1 MIPTWLL
8 LALLDMVAWGIGQVF
23 VKRATDRLGAVTMVL
38 FVTLV
43 DGAVYLALFLLSGQA
58 LAASW
63 TTYAYA
69 TIAAAVGITGYVLF
83 YEALLRGNVSVVAT
97 ITAGSPIIT
106 ILGAVAFL
114 GEVPTVA
121 EAVGMALL
129 VAVILILSYEPV
141 GRDWKVPAVVT
152 LSVIILVLW
161 GIWGIFTKLAVD
173 AAGFGPWQML
183 LFYSLSNF
191 VAGTPYY
198 LWRRKRFPPP
208 DPSAANYAIGAFGFL
223 LMVLSILAT
232 TIALSLQDASLVT
245 AIGGCAPGVTAVV
258 AFAVLKERATPLRAA
273 AILLFIPGIILV
285 AF

>member
-1 MIPTWLL
+1 MVPTWLV
-8 LALLDMVAWGIGQVF
+8 LASVDMMAWGVGQVL

-43 DGAVYLALFLLSGQA
+43 DGAVYLALFALSGQP
-58 LAASW
+58 LSASAQ
-63 TTYAYA
+63 TYAYA

-83 YEALLRGNVSVVAT
+83 FEALRRGNVSVVAT
-97 ITAGSPIIT
+97 MTAGSPIIT

-114 GEVPTVA
+114 GEVPTLA

-152 LSVIILVLW
+152 LSVVILVLW
-161 GIWGIFTKLAVD
+161 GIWGIFTKAAVD
-173 AAGFGPWQML
+173 APGFGPWQML

-191 VAGTPYY
+191 AAGTPYY

-208 DPSAANYAIGAFGFL
+208 EPTARNYGIGAAGFL
-223 LMVLSILAT
+223 LMVVSIVAT
-232 TIALSLQDASLVT
+232 TLALSLQDATLVT
-245 AIGGCAPGVTAVV
+245 AVGGCAPVVTSVV
-258 AFAVLKERATPLRAA
+258 AFAFLKEKVTPLRAA
-273 AILLFIPGIILV
+273 AILLFIPGILLV